1 MLRLTAALKRTI
13 IFYKSFSFYALFA
26 TPLMKKRRKTMYFE
40 EILEYLVIG
49 TFFGLGW
56 SLSLLLNEV
65 IKQVLKTIANKLK

>member
-1 MLRLTAALKRTI
+1 
-13 IFYKSFSFYALFA
+13 
-26 TPLMKKRRKTMYFE
+26 MYFE